1 MVSLDRRFC
10 CQLVYSCCSFAVLS
24 LAVGIALI
32 CFNIR
37 EEHLGYE
44 IEIEGAQV
52 IGIDWEKPSF
62 VGGSTIVN

>member
-1 MVSLDRRFC
+1 M
-10 CQLVYSCCSFAVLS
+10 
-24 LAVGIALI
+24 GIALI